1 MIMNLVLVMMI
12 AVVMTM
18 VFVLMTKEQNVD
30 DKNHRLGGFLRQ
42 ITLVLQS
49 RLVVHLHIINMIS
62 STIIIINISITLPS
76 LYLSSR
82 KTCCQSRPTP
92 PLLHDL
98 GGSMKRTQTH
108 IITVTMMRFT
118 QTQRIPSLPSITWPP
133 LTVYT
138 SCKCTSDVNYNGNGD
153 NCDDLELE

>member
-1 MIMNLVLVMMI
+1 MNLVLVMMI
-12 AVVMTM
+12 AVMMTVMTM

-30 DKNHRLGGFLRQ
+30 DRNHRLGGFLRQ

-98 GGSMKRTQTH
+98 GGSMKRT
-108 IITVTMMRFT
+108 
-118 QTQRIPSLPSITWPP
+118 
-133 LTVYT
+133 
-138 SCKCTSDVNYNGNGD
+138 
-153 NCDDLELE
+153 